1 MNKDFYIPG
10 YEPNNSIPGM
20 TTYGAPAPSLTSNMP
35 KWSLF
40 GDTLKDG
47 FQFGDSSQI
56 GKNIWGGV
64 QQGFNALGQNPQ
76 LQYVKDQLSQGI
88 TNNHTNVPDVNK
100 FGNIMGGIQ
109 TAANLYGG
117 YKQLKLANKQFE
129 QQKDMWNKTWDDSKK
144 NINENLE
151 YRSQLRHNGN
161 ASRVNDDKKKYLV

>member
-20 TTYGAPAPSLTSNMP
+20 TTYAAPAPSLTSNMP

-40 GDTLKDG
+40 GDTLK
-47 FQFGDSSQI
+47 
-56 GKNIWGGV
+56 NIWGGA

-76 LQYVKDQLSQGI
+76 LQYAKDQLGQGI
-88 TNNHTNVPDVNK
+88 TDNHTNVPDVNK

-117 YKQLKLANKQFE
+117 YKQLKLAGKQFE
-129 QQKDMWNKTWDDSKK
+129 QQKDMWNKTWNASRK
-144 NINENLE
+144 NINENVE
-151 YRSQLRHNGN
+151 YRSQLRNNGN
-161 ASRVNDDKKKYLV
+161 VSRVNDDKEKYSV